1 MHVEMR
7 TKAALLVLFV
17 LVPLSCSSSPQSSN
31 AAADAGSDAR
41 VEAGADAGG
50 EAGTKACADAGGDA
64 LLAPSGDAAQS
75 GPVDG
80 ITCDTSEQLLFHIHA
95 HVAVYVGGC
104 QKLIAAGVG
113 IGPPLTF
120 DNGSVVGGSCFSWLH
135 THDETGIIHI
145 ESPVQR
151 TFTLGDFFDVWG
163 QPLSATQV
171 GPAKGTVTATLDGQP
186 FTGDP
191 RTIPLDAHAVV
202 QLDVGA
208 PLVAPQPFTFPAGL

>member
-41 VEAGADAGG
+41 VEGGGDAGG
-50 EAGTKACADAGGDA
+50 EAGPKACADAGGDA

-135 THDETGIIHI
+135 THDETGVIHI

-171 GPAKGTVTATLDGQP
+171 GPAKGKVTATLDGQP
-186 FTGDP
+186 FTSDP
-191 RTIPLDAHAVV
+191 RTIPLEAHAVV

>member
-1 MHVEMR
+1 MG
-7 TKAALLVLFV
+7 TLLVVVV
-17 LVPLSCSSSPQSSN
+17 LVPLSCSSSPHSSN
-31 AAADAGSDAR
+31 AAADGGSDAR
-41 VEAGADAGG
+41 VEAGADSGKDAGG
-50 EAGTKACADAGGDA
+50 EAGTEACIDAGGDE
-64 LLAPSGDAAQS
+64 LLAPTGDAAQA

-80 ITCDTSEQLLFHIHA
+80 ISCDTSEQLLFHIHA
-95 HVAVYVGGC
+95 HLAVYVDGC

-120 DNGSVVGGSCFSWLH
+120 DNGFVVGGSCFSWLH
-135 THDETGIIHI
+135 THDETGVIHI

-171 GPAKGTVTATLDGQP
+171 GPAKGTVTAYLDGQA

-191 RTIPLDAHAVV
+191 RTIPMDAHAVI
-202 QLDVGA
+202 QLDVGT
-208 PLVAPQPFTFPAGL
+208 PLVAPQAFMFPAGL